1 MNTTF
6 SSTHTLAAGAI
17 CRAINHVLSSEPW
30 AMNQLAKHAGK
41 TIHLQLPLGDLSC
54 EIGSMGLLQVLK
66 QVDCPSLT
74 LEVSTKALNDLAG
87 SSGSL
92 REQAFKAVKITG
104 DADLAQLI
112 GRLAG
117 QLRWEYEEDLARLV
131 GDAPAH
137 FAVKQGKRLVSAT
150 YSAASDLRDNVVEYL
165 SEEKKVLLHQ
175 RDFMIRKSELND
187 MRDAVDRLE
196 KRIQLLEQKAK

>member
-1 MNTTF
+1 
-6 SSTHTLAAGAI
+6 
-17 CRAINHVLSSEPW
+17 
-30 AMNQLAKHAGK
+30 MNQLVKHAKK
-41 TIHLQLPLGDLSC
+41 TIHLELPLGELSC
-54 EIGSMGLLQVLK
+54 EIGPTGLLQALK
-66 QVDCPSLT
+66 QVDSPSLT
-74 LEVSTKALNDLAG
+74 LAVSAKALNDLAG

-112 GRLAG
+112 GHLAG

-150 YSAASDLRDNVVEYL
+150 YSAASDFRDNLVEYL
-165 SEEKKVLLHQ
+165 SEEKKVLIHQ
-175 RDFMIRKSELND
+175 RDFMIRKSELNNL
-187 MRDAVDRLE
+187 RDAVDRIE

>member
-1 MNTTF
+1 
-6 SSTHTLAAGAI
+6 
-17 CRAINHVLSSEPW
+17 
-30 AMNQLAKHAGK
+30 MNQLVKHAKK
-41 TIHLQLPLGDLSC
+41 TIHLQLPLGELSF
-54 EIGSMGLLQVLK
+54 EIGPTGLLQALK
-66 QVDCPSLT
+66 QVDSPSLT
-74 LEVSTKALNDLAG
+74 LAVSAKALNDLAG

-112 GRLAG
+112 GHLAG
-117 QLRWEYEEDLARLV
+117 QLRWEYEEDLARIV

-175 RDFMIRKSELND
+175 RDFMIRKSELNNL
-187 MRDAVDRLE
+187 RDAVDRIE